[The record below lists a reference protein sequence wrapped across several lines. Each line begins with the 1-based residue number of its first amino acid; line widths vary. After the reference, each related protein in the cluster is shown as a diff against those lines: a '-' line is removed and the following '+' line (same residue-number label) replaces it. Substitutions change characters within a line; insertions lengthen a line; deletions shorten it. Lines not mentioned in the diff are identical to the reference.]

1 MTKRSFYAKQDE
13 KGCSEHG
20 GVAVELIDH
29 SVSGPMMIEGPLGP
43 ELSHHPGRPGG
54 VKPDHAVDGRRD
66 VSFEG
71 RTASRLKTHDRQ
83 QRVDFGSC
91 RSRLPCPKP
100 AVRVGLPNS

>member
-1 MTKRSFYAKQDE
+1 MTNRSFYANQDE

-54 VKPDHAVDGRRD
+54 SNPTTQWTDAAM
-66 VSFEG
+66 S
-71 RTASRLKTHDRQ
+71 ALKVER
-83 QRVDFGSC
+83 
-91 RSRLPCPKP
+91 P
-100 AVRVGLPNS
+100 AD